1 MGSSGDSVR
10 TIQRQLNSV
19 SNNYPRIQKLAVDGN
34 FGQKTADA
42 VKTFQEIF
50 DLPQTGYVDYKTWY
64 EISKV
69 YTAVMRL
76 SG

>member
-1 MGSSGDSVR
+1 MATMDKN
-10 TIQRQLNSV
+10 TLE
-19 SNNYPRIQKLAVDGN
+19 
-34 FGQKTADA
+34 A
-42 VKTFQEIF
+42 VKTFQGIF

-64 EISKV
+64 EISKI